1 MRIAGL
7 ILGILGGLAA
17 GLLGMKW
24 LSDANQQKELL
35 DPARQVG
42 VNMGDLD
49 KIVTAAYILI
59 GSMVAGI
66 VGGVLAFMGKGK
78 IAAILMLIAGILPA
92 VFEPKALVFTFIL
105 LIGAAVSFM
114 AKPKVVAPG
123 Y

>member
-24 LSDANQQKELL
+24 LSDANQLKELT
-35 DPARQVG
+35 DFVRQTG
-42 VNMGDLD
+42 GDTSDID
-49 KIVTAAYILI
+49 KLVTAAYVLI
-59 GSMVAGI
+59 GAMVLGI

-78 IAAILMLIAGILPA
+78 IAAVLMLVAGILPA

-105 LIGAAVSFM
+105 LIGAVVSFF

>member
-24 LSDANQQKELL
+24 LSDANQLKELA
-35 DPARQVG
+35 DFVRQTG
-42 VNMGDLD
+42 GDTGDLD
-49 KIVTAAYILI
+49 KLVTAAYVLI
-59 GSMVAGI
+59 GAMVLGI

-78 IAAILMLIAGILPA
+78 IAAVLMLVAGILPA
-92 VFEPKALVFTFIL
+92 IFEPKALVFTFIL
-105 LIGAAVSFM
+105 LIGAVVSFF